1 LNDIPIITDYL
12 FTLVVAKLET
22 NSFLDLLLPMTDHV
36 EHISKTSSIDP
47 DDPKLYWI
55 LRNAD
60 FKIWE
65 SADNSQV
72 LWLFGGPP
80 GCSMTGVSSFIAK
93 QEASRRNDEVFYFSC
108 SKEGS
113 DAITTFTHSVLRHI
127 LNGSEPRQAKSIV
140 KTFLSTLL
148 FKIIQQD
155 RSRFRDGRSSVITV
169 EEILKA
175 EGGGLLEALTEAV
188 VEMKTI
194 PDTPIVIDGIDKI
207 GPDGARFLT
216 RFCSHPTPSPKPKV
230 LLTCRLDPNIKE
242 MAVGVQCFILEYDKE
257 RQGLGTYYCLAVN
270 LAN

>member
-127 LNGSEPRQAKSIV
+127 LNGSEPRPAKSII

-148 FKIIQQD
+148 FKIIQRD
-155 RSRFRDGRSSVITV
+155 RQRFKDGRSSVITV

-194 PDTPIVIDGIDKI
+194 PDTPIVIDGMDKI

-242 MAVGVQCFILEYDKE
+242 MAAGVPCFILEYDKE